1 MKKDVKTS
9 QSGITSQGQ
18 AQVSAHI
25 DWISVTHQYDTMAE
39 SPETGILTDDFMA
52 SYNNVRGRMGY
63 TSARE
68 YSSGAI
74 CMWNEQQKS
83 MGVHVTYSAQAIRYA
98 AENFNL
104 SQQEILERLSANGR
118 ISRLD
123 ICVDVA
129 NVEIDIRKIYTQ
141 ARDGTIKTRAKQFDY
156 VESAGAGNEI
166 GARTAYIGSM
176 TKRKKLVRVYDKGK
190 QLKLENFLTRFEMET
205 HGLPAQQAGK
215 ELLKAQ
221 DSMAETIRAI
231 INGYADFSGSVAGK
245 YLASDSAIK
254 LSHPKYQKSDTAN
267 WLVGTVAKTL
277 ANEVYRDTGVF
288 DAFIQALQFHL
299 ENLQAEEQY
308 HGD

>member
-1 MKKDVKTS
+1 MKKDVRTS
-9 QSGITSQGQ
+9 QSGITSQGE

-52 SYNNVRGRMGY
+52 PYNNVRGRMGY

-98 AENFNL
+98 SENFNM
-104 SQQEILERLSANGR
+104 SQQEILERLSENGR

-129 NVEIDIRKIYTQ
+129 NVEIDIRKIFEQ
-141 ARDGTIKTRAKQFDY
+141 SRNGVIKTRAKQFDY
-156 VESAGAGNEI
+156 VESAGTGNEA

-176 TKRKKLVRVYDKGK
+176 TKRKKLLRVYDKGK
-190 QLKLENFLTRFEMET
+190 QLKLDTFLTRFEMET
-205 HGLPAQQAGK
+205 HGLPAQQAGI
-215 ELLKAQ
+215 ELLKHTGE
-221 DSMAETIRAI
+221 MAETIRAI
-231 INGYADFSGSVAGK
+231 IKGYADFSGSIAGE
-245 YLASDSAIK
+245 YLSSDSVIK
-254 LSHPKYQKSDTAN
+254 LSHPKYQKSNTAN
-267 WLVGTVAKTL
+267 WLIGTVAKTL
-277 ANEVYRDTGVF
+277 ANEVYSDRQVF
-288 DAFIQALQFHL
+288 DEFIKTFQFHL
-299 ENLQAEEQY
+299 ENLQNGEQY